1 MSLHRNGVLAA
12 LDKVEAVLRTTKPPG
27 QPPLTRDRAA
37 VLPGERE
44 DLQAV
49 VPDVADVQL
58 VPNHSQLLCTIEQPQ
73 PEAVAKLSRLRIQ
86 GDDLICCSVIGTI
99 DHPYHAKEKAAALRN
114 GQTIA
119 LEPVLRLDCAVVRG
133 AS

>member
-73 PEAVAKLSRLRIQ
+73 PEAVAKL
-86 GDDLICCSVIGTI
+86 
-99 DHPYHAKEKAAALRN
+99 
-114 GQTIA
+114 
-119 LEPVLRLDCAVVRG
+119 
-133 AS
+133 

>member
-1 MSLHRNGVLAA
+1 
-12 LDKVEAVLRTTKPPG
+12 
-27 QPPLTRDRAA
+27 

-73 PEAVAKLSRLRIQ
+73 PEAVAKL
-86 GDDLICCSVIGTI
+86 
-99 DHPYHAKEKAAALRN
+99 
-114 GQTIA
+114 
-119 LEPVLRLDCAVVRG
+119 
-133 AS
+133 